1 MDEAHREDL
10 VGGGLI
16 RTLGGWS
23 QVLTLRKSKEKVL
36 CDERIL
42 GRDEFVERILV
53 EVDKNI
59 TGQLSINE
67 RVVEAGKIIVTA
79 CEKRGVSVEALRG
92 GSRRGAL
99 PGLRA
104 HLAKKPVEN
113 LGLTMAETARQLG
126 VTTSAISR
134 IFERDK

>member
-1 MDEAHREDL
+1 M
-10 VGGGLI
+10 
-16 RTLGGWS
+16 GGWS

-42 GRDEFVERILV
+42 GQDEFVERILL
-53 EVDKNI
+53 EADKNI
-59 TGQLSINE
+59 TGQISINE
-67 RVVEAGKIIVTA
+67 RVIKAGKIILAA
-79 CEKRGVSVEALRG
+79 CEESGVSVEALRG

-104 HLAKKPVEN
+104 QLAKELVEK

-126 VTTSAISR
+126 VITSAISR
-134 IFERDK
+134 IFERTK